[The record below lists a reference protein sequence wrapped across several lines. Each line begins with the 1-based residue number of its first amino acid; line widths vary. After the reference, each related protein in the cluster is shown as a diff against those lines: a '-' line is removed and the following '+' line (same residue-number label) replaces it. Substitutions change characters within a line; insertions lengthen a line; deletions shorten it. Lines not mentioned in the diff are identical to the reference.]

1 MNILKSSSIYSFFTL
16 ISRIFGFVRDVV
28 FANVLGTGLVA
39 DVFYVAFRFPNTFRR
54 IFSEGALHSS
64 FIPVYSKLLAQKEKK
79 AANIFAGNISL
90 ILFFITFIIV
100 VLAEI
105 FMPKVISILAPGYIE
120 NSIKFDQLIISS
132 RITFPFLALITM
144 CSIYSSVLNAHGKFA
159 ISAALPIILNIILIL
174 AALTAYYLDGNILIV
189 LSCSVILA
197 GMLQFLLLIF
207 SIKKNNIQIT
217 FLKSFYIDGYK

>member
-64 FIPVYSKLLAQKEKK
+64 FIPIYSKLLVQKEKK

-90 ILFFITFIIV
+90 ILFLITFVIV

-105 FMPKVISILAPGYIE
+105 FMPNVISILAPGYIE
-120 NSIKFDQLIISS
+120 NSIKFDQLTISS
-132 RITFPFLALITM
+132 RITFPFLVLITM

-174 AALTAYYLDGNILIV
+174 AALAAYYLEGNILII
-189 LSCSVILA
+189 LSFSVILA
-197 GMLQFLLLIF
+197 GIIQFWLLIF
-207 SIKKNNIQIT
+207 SIKKII
-217 FLKSFYIDGYK
+217 YK

>member
-1 MNILKSSSIYSFFTL
+1 M
-16 ISRIFGFVRDVV
+16 
-28 FANVLGTGLVA
+28 
-39 DVFYVAFRFPNTFRR
+39 
-54 IFSEGALHSS
+54 
-64 FIPVYSKLLAQKEKK
+64 LAQKEKK

-105 FMPKVISILAPGYIE
+105 FMPNVISILAPGYIE

-144 CSIYSSVLNAHGKFA
+144 CSIYSSVLNAHEKFA

-174 AALTAYYLDGNILIV
+174 AALAAYYLDGNILIF

-207 SIKKNNIQIT
+207 SIKK
-217 FLKSFYIDGYK
+217 K